1 MTFLL
6 TQARAAMLESAHTQ
20 IKALIMAIKI
30 TIVITTTAT
39 TIRIEVTVTVAV
51 TVTVIPTTITATTTI
66 ITITITITIRAAA
79 VAAPKAMK
87 HRETREAMMITIS
100 IKAEMFLKQ
109 TKNGNYQIVMCV
121 VLTVSGGTVLYRA
134 TKATLALLLG
144 TVKRNHTDIE
154 SLFELFLSLL
164 SHVKRRTRNISDL
177 KIVPGNVPENI
188 LEVRRMV

>member
-6 TQARAAMLESAHTQ
+6 TQARAAMLESARTQ

-66 ITITITITIRAAA
+66 ITITIAIRAAA

-109 TKNGNYQIVMCV
+109 TKKGNYQIVMCV